1 MARDRR
7 VLPHNIDSE
16 ASILGGVILRNDVL
30 LHLEQLETADF
41 YDHRHKVIW
50 DAIRNLE
57 AGARPIDVVTLEV
70 EIEKAG
76 KLEAI
81 GGIAY
86 LGELALRVPTA
97 DNIVAYADIVRD
109 HSQARKLILAAGE
122 IVEAGFEDGL
132 EVKDY
137 LDDAEGKIF
146 EVTQRKDKAGPEH
159 LKGLVKRVFSSLD
172 ERFKSAGGI
181 TGVPTGFTDLDTKT
195 AGLQPTELIILAA
208 RPAMGKTAFAMSLAQ
223 NAATTGGWPVLV
235 FSLEM
240 SSTQL
245 AERMLC
251 SEAKVDSSALR
262 RGQLQRQDMTNL
274 TYAAATLSKA
284 PILIDDSPALSIR
297 EVRARSR
304 RFRSDPT
311 LFPRDGTGKKCGL
324 VVIDYLQLM
333 RGSAQ
338 AAKASREQEISE
350 ISRGL
355 KSLAKEIGCPVLAL
369 SQLNRSLEQR
379 TDKRPQ
385 LSDLRECVT
394 GDTLVALADGRHV
407 PIASLVGTTPEVLA
421 MDASER
427 LVTTKSDK
435 VWSVGK
441 RPVFEVKLASGRT
454 IRCTAKHRLY
464 GATGWRRL
472 EELVVG
478 DRLAIA
484 RTLPEPAVT
493 TSWNDQRVA
502 LLGQMIGDG
511 SYLKHQPMR
520 YTTESEPNAEAV
532 TAGAGDLG
540 STVKRYAG
548 RNNWFQLLISGNG
561 NRWHATGVNR
571 WLRELEI
578 FNQRSHQKRVP
589 TEVFT
594 LNNAQIALF
603 LRHLWATDGCIFTSK
618 IENRARVYFASN
630 SRGLADDVARLLLRF
645 GIVGRIKTV
654 AQGAYKPMFPV
665 DISGVEHQR
674 RFIDLIGAYGHR
686 ISQAETLASLL
697 STKVSNT
704 NVDTLPLEVFER
716 MQVAMGERGMTR
728 HQLAQA
734 RHVMTGATTSGGQVF
749 RKAPARSTLASYAE
763 ILDSDEL
770 RMLSTSD
777 VFWDRITEIAPAGE
791 EDVYD
796 LTVPG
801 PESWIANG
809 SIVSHNS
816 GAIEQDADVILFIYR
831 DVVYNKDSENPNVA
845 EVILGKNRHGATGT
859 VETHF
864 EGRYTRFE
872 NLSQRSDTPPY
883 SQ

>member
-7 VLPHNIDSE
+7 VLPHNLDSE

-81 GGIAY
+81 GGIAF

-146 EVTQRKDKAGPEH
+146 EVTQRKDKTGPEP
-159 LKGLVKRVFSSLD
+159 LKGLVKKVFSSLD

-304 RFRSDPT
+304 RFRSDPS
-311 LFPRDGTGKKCGL
+311 LFPRDGSGKKCGL

-355 KSLAKEIGCPVLAL
+355 KSLAKEIECPVLAL

-379 TDKRPQ
+379 TDKHPQ
-385 LSDLRECVT
+385 LSDLRE
-394 GDTLVALADGRHV
+394 
-407 PIASLVGTTPEVLA
+407 
-421 MDASER
+421 
-427 LVTTKSDK
+427 
-435 VWSVGK
+435 
-441 RPVFEVKLASGRT
+441 
-454 IRCTAKHRLY
+454 
-464 GATGWRRL
+464 
-472 EELVVG
+472 
-478 DRLAIA
+478 
-484 RTLPEPAVT
+484 
-493 TSWNDQRVA
+493 
-502 LLGQMIGDG
+502 
-511 SYLKHQPMR
+511 
-520 YTTESEPNAEAV
+520 
-532 TAGAGDLG
+532 
-540 STVKRYAG
+540 
-548 RNNWFQLLISGNG
+548 
-561 NRWHATGVNR
+561 
-571 WLRELEI
+571 
-578 FNQRSHQKRVP
+578 
-589 TEVFT
+589 
-594 LNNAQIALF
+594 
-603 LRHLWATDGCIFTSK
+603 
-618 IENRARVYFASN
+618 
-630 SRGLADDVARLLLRF
+630 
-645 GIVGRIKTV
+645 
-654 AQGAYKPMFPV
+654 
-665 DISGVEHQR
+665 
-674 RFIDLIGAYGHR
+674 
-686 ISQAETLASLL
+686 
-697 STKVSNT
+697 
-704 NVDTLPLEVFER
+704 
-716 MQVAMGERGMTR
+716 
-728 HQLAQA
+728 
-734 RHVMTGATTSGGQVF
+734 
-749 RKAPARSTLASYAE
+749 
-763 ILDSDEL
+763 
-770 RMLSTSD
+770 
-777 VFWDRITEIAPAGE
+777 
-791 EDVYD
+791 
-796 LTVPG
+796 
-801 PESWIANG
+801 
-809 SIVSHNS
+809 S

-831 DVVYNKDSENPNVA
+831 DVIYNKDCENPHIA
-845 EVILGKNRHGATGT
+845 EVLIGKNRHGATGT

-872 NLSQRSDTPPY
+872 NLSQRSDSPPY